1 MTYKQWRKN
10 EGNQWKTVNGSQYQ
24 GPSYIDII
32 GIKQQGYFF
41 IYTDLILCKLKETE
55 TNKLIP

>member
-1 MTYKQWRKN
+1 MKKSMEN
-10 EGNQWKTVNGSQYQ
+10 CGLIVQYQ

-32 GIKQQGYFF
+32 GIKQQGYFSF
-41 IYTDLILCKLKETE
+41 TLIILCKLKGKPRE